1 MKIRPINPKGRQAA
15 RLRGRKRQL
24 LARVRLPPQGLPGSL
39 ALTHRRCGKASCH
52 CARGKG
58 HPVWSLTFMRRG
70 RKRVERN
77 PGSLGGGSAP
87 TGGKGVGSSR
97 KGWAR
102 SSPLMPNC
110 SPWGGSSSVE
120 GPLGGSRPAV
130 FATPA
135 VSQLRKGE
143 DVMARQRQP
152 RTPPAPVTPPPPVRP
167 RLAEDV
173 PRLLLLEREVE
184 DEFRPRML
192 EALQQRVDTLAADGA
207 KEAPNCPHCTQ
218 PMPYPDAPHVSW
230 LTRFGPLRARASRYR
245 CPPCQTECRPLLER
259 LGVEPGRI
267 SGSLARLLA
276 LLGVVVPY
284 EMAAQLAWL
293 FFGVR
298 VNSMTVWRAVQ
309 RLGEAAVRYQ
319 DGLSAYHTDS
329 RSPGVPTSQAPNVV
343 VLGVDGCQLG
353 MQVRSHRRRR

>member
-1 MKIRPINPKGRQAA
+1 
-15 RLRGRKRQL
+15 
-24 LARVRLPPQGLPGSL
+24 
-39 ALTHRRCGKASCH
+39 
-52 CARGKG
+52 
-58 HPVWSLTFMRRG
+58 
-70 RKRVERN
+70 
-77 PGSLGGGSAP
+77 
-87 TGGKGVGSSR
+87 
-97 KGWAR
+97 
-102 SSPLMPNC
+102 
-110 SPWGGSSSVE
+110 
-120 GPLGGSRPAV
+120 
-130 FATPA
+130 
-135 VSQLRKGE
+135 
-143 DVMARQRQP
+143 MARQRQP

-207 KEAPNCPHCTQ
+207 KEAPNCPHCRQ
-218 PMPYPDAPHVSW
+218 PMQYHDAPHVSW

-245 CPPCQTECRPLLER
+245 CPPCQTEWRPLLER

-353 MQVRSHRRRR
+353 MQVRSHRRRRSGADTPLPLLPPVEEGHFREVKTGFCCSPAKEWKPRRDVTAWCVAFW